1 MTHTP
6 LQTARLIVLGGYLGA
21 GKTTLLNALLRDGRL
36 GRTAV
41 VVNDFGS
48 VNIDADLIEAVDD
61 DVMQLTNGCIC
72 CQISTDM
79 IDTMAALARM
89 NRFDTVLCEVSGVG
103 QPERMRRWGD
113 FPGFHSG
120 PVVIVANVKA
130 IPRLVRD
137 QYVSD
142 VVTQQLGTADIVV
155 LSGGTVAPGAVRHQA
170 AEVSAKF
177 ASKAPV
183 LEWTGGETLPD
194 WFIQTL
200 VSEKA
205 TESGSER
212 AEDSREV
219 VVPEHSVAHA
229 TATVR
234 LPTVTSV
241 AHLADTL
248 TSLAPALARAKGH
261 VRDSDG
267 NLHSVQ
273 LANRQV
279 THTEVPGNTSAGE
292 DHTDFVLIAAE
303 PGAMSALLR
312 AVETIA
318 QSLNV
323 TVHSLG
329 ASFLHTP
336 KPVRA
341 RRRYE
346 KGN

>member
-6 LQTARLIVLGGYLGA
+6 LQTARLIVFGGYLGA

-48 VNIDADLIEAVDD
+48 VNIDADLVEAVDD

-89 NRFDTVLCEVSGVG
+89 NRFDTVLCEVSGIG

-120 PVVIVANVKA
+120 PVVIVANVTA

-177 ASKAPV
+177 ASKARV
-183 LEWTGGETLPD
+183 LEWTVGETLPD

-219 VVPEHSVAHA
+219 VVPEHNVAHA

-234 LPTVTSV
+234 LPTVTSA

-267 NLHSVQ
+267 KLHSVQ
-273 LANRQV
+273 LANRHV
-279 THTEVPGNTSAGE
+279 THTEVPGNTSAE
-292 DHTDFVLIAAE
+292 EERTDFVLIAAE
-303 PGAMSALLR
+303 PGAMAALWR
-312 AVETIA
+312 AVEA
-318 QSLNV
+318 FARSLNV
-323 TVHSLG
+323 TVESLG
-329 ASFLHTP
+329 ASFSAQPETTKSKETL
-336 KPVRA
+336 
-341 RRRYE
+341 
-346 KGN
+346 

>member
-120 PVVIVANVKA
+120 PVVIAANVTA

-183 LEWTGGETLPD
+183 LEWTVGETLPD

-205 TESGSER
+205 TESDLERSEGSHAHVP
-212 AEDSREV
+212 AEHKV
-219 VVPEHSVAHA
+219 THA

-234 LPTVTSV
+234 LPAVESA
-241 AHLADTL
+241 AHFADIL

-273 LANRQV
+273 LANRHV

-292 DHTDFVLIAAE
+292 GYTEFVLIAAE
-303 PGAMSALLR
+303 PGAMAALRR
-312 AVETIA
+312 AVEIIA

-323 TVHSLG
+323 TGESLG
-329 ASFLHTP
+329 ASFSAQPETI
-336 KPVRA
+336 KSKETV
-341 RRRYE
+341 
-346 KGN
+346 

>member
-79 IDTMAALARM
+79 IDTMAPLARM

-113 FPGFHSG
+113 FPGFRSG
-120 PVVIVANVKA
+120 PVVIVANVTV

-142 VVTQQLGTADIVV
+142 VVIQQLGTADIVV
-155 LSGGTVAPGAVRHQA
+155 LSGGTVAPGAVRRQA

-183 LEWTGGETLPD
+183 LEWTVGETLPD

-200 VSEKA
+200 VGEEA
-205 TESGSER
+205 AGSGSER
-212 AEDSREV
+212 AEGSRAV
-219 VVPEHSVAHA
+219 TVAEHNVAHA
-229 TATVR
+229 TVTVR
-234 LPTVTSV
+234 LPTVTSA
-241 AHLADTL
+241 AHFADTL
-248 TSLAPALARAKGH
+248 SSLAPALARAKGY
-261 VRDSDG
+261 VRDTAG

-273 LANRQV
+273 LANGQV

-292 DHTDFVLIAAE
+292 GYTEFVLIAAE
-303 PGAMSALLR
+303 PGAMAALRR
-312 AVETIA
+312 AVEAIA
-318 QSLNV
+318 QALDV

-329 ASFLHTP
+329 ASFSAQPETTKSKETL
-336 KPVRA
+336 
-341 RRRYE
+341 
-346 KGN
+346 

>member
-61 DVMQLTNGCIC
+61 NVMQLTNGCIC

-79 IDTMAALARM
+79 IDTMAALAGM

-113 FPGFHSG
+113 FPGFRSG
-120 PVVIVANVKA
+120 PVVITANVTA

-142 VVTQQLGTADIVV
+142 VVIQQLGSADVVV
-155 LSGGTVAPGAVRHQA
+155 LSGGTVAPGVVRDQA

-177 ASKAPV
+177 ASNAPV
-183 LEWTGGETLPD
+183 LEWTVGETLPD
-194 WFIQTL
+194 WFIQAL
-200 VSEKA
+200 VGQEA
-205 TESGSER
+205 AGSGSER
-212 AEDSREV
+212 AEGSRDV
-219 VVPEHSVAHA
+219 AVADHNVAHA
-229 TATVR
+229 TATVHM
-234 LPTVTSV
+234 PTVTS
-241 AHLADTL
+241 AALFADTL

-261 VRDSDG
+261 VRDSAG

-279 THTEVPGNTSAGE
+279 THTEVPGSTSVGE
-292 DHTDFVLIAAE
+292 ERTDFVLIAAE
-303 PGAMSALLR
+303 PGAMSALQR
-312 AVETIA
+312 SVETIA
-318 QSLNV
+318 RALDV

-329 ASFLHTP
+329 ASFSAQPATTKSKETL
-336 KPVRA
+336 
-341 RRRYE
+341 
-346 KGN
+346 

>member
-61 DVMQLTNGCIC
+61 DVMQLTNGCMC

-113 FPGFHSG
+113 FPGFRSG
-120 PVVIVANVKA
+120 PVVIVANVTA

-155 LSGGTVAPGAVRHQA
+155 LSGGTVAPGAVRRQA
-170 AEVSAKF
+170 AEVSAKL

-183 LEWTGGETLPD
+183 LEWTVGETLPD
-194 WFIQTL
+194 WFIQAL
-200 VSEKA
+200 VGEVA
-205 TESGSER
+205 TASGSKCAEGSHAHVLAER
-212 AEDSREV
+212 N
-219 VVPEHSVAHA
+219 VAHA
-229 TATVR
+229 TVTVR
-234 LPTVTSV
+234 LPTVTSA
-241 AHLADTL
+241 AHFADTL
-248 TSLAPALARAKGH
+248 TSLAPALARTKGH
-261 VRDSDG
+261 VRDISG

-273 LANRQV
+273 LANGQV

-292 DHTDFVLIAAE
+292 GYTEFVLIAAE
-303 PGAMSALLR
+303 PGAMAALRR

-323 TVHSLG
+323 TVESLG
-329 ASFLHTP
+329 ASFSAQPETTRSKETL
-336 KPVRA
+336 
-341 RRRYE
+341 
-346 KGN
+346 

>member
-120 PVVIVANVKA
+120 PVVIAANVTA
-130 IPRLVRD
+130 VPRLVRD

-155 LSGGTVAPGAVRHQA
+155 LSGGTVAPGAVRRQA

-177 ASKAPV
+177 ASKARV
-183 LEWTGGETLPD
+183 LEWTVGETLPD

-200 VSEKA
+200 VGEKVTASE
-205 TESGSER
+205 GER
-212 AEDSREV
+212 PEDSRDVEV
-219 VVPEHSVAHA
+219 AEHNVAHA
-229 TATVR
+229 TVTVR

-241 AHLADTL
+241 AHFADTF

-261 VRDSDG
+261 VRDTAG

-273 LANRQV
+273 LANGQV

-292 DHTDFVLIAAE
+292 GYTEFVLIAAE
-303 PGAMSALLR
+303 PGAMAALRR
-312 AVETIA
+312 AVEAFARTL
-318 QSLNV
+318 SV
-323 TVHSLG
+323 TVDSLG
-329 ASFLHTP
+329 ANFSAQPETTKSKETL
-336 KPVRA
+336 
-341 RRRYE
+341 
-346 KGN
+346 

>member
-1 MTHTP
+1 MTYTP

-120 PVVIVANVKA
+120 PVVIAANVTA

-137 QYVSD
+137 QYVAD

-183 LEWTGGETLPD
+183 LEWTVGETLPD
-194 WFIQTL
+194 WFIQSL
-200 VSEKA
+200 VAEKA
-205 TESGSER
+205 AASASER
-212 AEDSREV
+212 AEGSLAV
-219 VVPEHSVAHA
+219 TVAEHNVAHA
-229 TATVR
+229 TVTVR
-234 LPTVTSV
+234 LPTVTSA
-241 AHLADTL
+241 AHFADTL
-248 TSLAPALARAKGH
+248 TSLAPVLARAKGH

-267 NLHSVQ
+267 NLRSVQ

-279 THTEVPGNTSAGE
+279 THTKVPGNTSAGE
-292 DHTDFVLIAAE
+292 GYTEFVLIAAE
-303 PGAMSALLR
+303 PGAMAALRR
-312 AVETIA
+312 AVEAIA
-318 QSLNV
+318 QSLSV
-323 TVHSLG
+323 TVERLG
-329 ASFLHTP
+329 ASFSAQPETTKSKETL
-336 KPVRA
+336 
-341 RRRYE
+341 
-346 KGN
+346 